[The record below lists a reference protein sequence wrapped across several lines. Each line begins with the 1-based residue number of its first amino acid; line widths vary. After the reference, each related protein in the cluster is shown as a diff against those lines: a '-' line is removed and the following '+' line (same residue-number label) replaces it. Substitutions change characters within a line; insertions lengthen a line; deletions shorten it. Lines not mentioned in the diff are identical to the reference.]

1 MKLSAPAGFRWP
13 AFGGQ
18 TALTARLDEIL
29 NVNLADDVLAWEL
42 QPDGSWT
49 KVPTRVG
56 VNTHKRLQELAVARA
71 RGHEIEPVELV
82 G

>member
-1 MKLSAPAGFRWP
+1 
-13 AFGGQ
+13 
-18 TALTARLDEIL
+18 
-29 NVNLADDVLAWEL
+29 
-42 QPDGSWT
+42 SWT

-71 RGHEIEPVELV
+71 RGHEVEPVELV